1 MSFATSQLEIN
12 TWLDAFILAPLIILG
27 LHLLLRFNKRGLY
40 FFSLNCLFI
49 QNYYFGYMMAIFLT
63 LYTIVQ
69 LITIKGWKSKILH
82 FIDFGIVSILAGLS
96 SAVMLLP
103 TLLDLTTH
111 GEKFTGASSLLTEST
126 YYFDF
131 FAKNLVGVYD
141 TTKFGS
147 IPMIYVGILPL
158 ILFLLFFISREVKL
172 SLRIGYLLLVAFFIA
187 SFYLQ
192 PLDLFWQGMH
202 APNMFLHRYSWLLSL
217 LIVLLAGETLNRIK
231 NFSFK
236 RLLLSFLGLSTAYL
250 LTWIFQSHYSFI
262 ESVSWLL
269 SLAFLLA
276 YAILFIS
283 YFRQQIPRSVFR
295 CFTFLFCIF

>member
-1 MSFATSQLEIN
+1 
-12 TWLDAFILAPLIILG
+12 
-27 LHLLLRFNKRGLY
+27 
-40 FFSLNCLFI
+40 
-49 QNYYFGYMMAIFLT
+49 
-63 LYTIVQ
+63 
-69 LITIKGWKSKILH
+69 
-82 FIDFGIVSILAGLS
+82 
-96 SAVMLLP
+96 MLLP

-131 FAKNLVGVYD
+131 FAKNLIGVYD

-172 SLRIGYLLLVAFFIA
+172 SLRLGYLLLVAFFIS

-231 NFSFK
+231 
-236 RLLLSFLGLSTAYL
+236 T
-250 LTWIFQSHYSFI
+250 
-262 ESVSWLL
+262 
-269 SLAFLLA
+269 
-276 YAILFIS
+276 
-283 YFRQQIPRSVFR
+283 
-295 CFTFLFCIF
+295 FTFKDSSYLS

>member
-1 MSFATSQLEIN
+1 
-12 TWLDAFILAPLIILG
+12 
-27 LHLLLRFNKRGLY
+27 
-40 FFSLNCLFI
+40 
-49 QNYYFGYMMAIFLT
+49 MMAILLT

-69 LITIKGWKSKILH
+69 LITIQGWKSKILY
-82 FIDFGIVSILAGLS
+82 FIDFGIVSLLAGLS

-192 PLDLFWQGMH
+192 PLDFVLARHACTQHVSPSLFL
-202 APNMFLHRYSWLLSL
+202 APISPNC
-217 LIVLLAGETLNRIK
+217 
-231 NFSFK
+231 SFG
-236 RLLLSFLGLSTAYL
+236 RRNT
-250 LTWIFQSHYSFI
+250 Q
-262 ESVSWLL
+262 
-269 SLAFLLA
+269 
-276 YAILFIS
+276 
-283 YFRQQIPRSVFR
+283 PN
-295 CFTFLFCIF
+295 